1 MNRYDKIPHTDPTG
15 DAVTALGQQQ
25 NDALMDGLAGHFA
38 ERRKRN
44 EGVAEARA
52 ERAETEKARL
62 REQRKAGKLGWAAKL
77 QMPPE
82 LRKLQK
88 GWPDGQGSK

>member
-15 DAVTALGQQQ
+15 DAVAALGQQQ
-25 NDALMDGLAGHFA
+25 DDALMDGLAGHFA

-44 EGVAEARA
+44 QGEAEARA

-62 REQRKAGKLGWAAKL
+62 REQRRAGRIGWAAKL
-77 QMPPE
+77 QMSPE
-82 LRKLQK
+82 LRKLQE
-88 GWPDGQGSK
+88 G